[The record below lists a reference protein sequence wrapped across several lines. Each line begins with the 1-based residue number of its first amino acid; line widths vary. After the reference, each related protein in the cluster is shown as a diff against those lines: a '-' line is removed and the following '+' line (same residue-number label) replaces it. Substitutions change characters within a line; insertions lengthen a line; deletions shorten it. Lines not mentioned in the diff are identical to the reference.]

1 MGAGVTIEMAS
12 KSSSSG
18 FVEVSTAAALS
29 STDGTER
36 SISSVNLA
44 RGMWCEST
52 FKGSGEAMGSM
63 SRSKIADE
71 EE

>member
-1 MGAGVTIEMAS
+1 MTIEIAS

-18 FVEVSTAAALS
+18 FVDVSTAAALS

-44 RGMWCEST
+44 RGMWC
-52 FKGSGEAMGSM
+52 GSVVRGSDEEMGSI
-63 SRSKIADE
+63 SRSNIADE

>member
-1 MGAGVTIEMAS
+1 MTMEMAS

-18 FVEVSTAAALS
+18 FVEVRTAAALS

-44 RGMWCEST
+44 RGMWCGST
-52 FKGSGEAMGSM
+52 VRGSGEAMGSI